1 MKNLAIIGGGIFGAT
16 TAIELSRSG
25 YNVTLFEKHSDILM
39 GATSKSVLRL
49 HLGFHYPRDLDTAT
63 QSKRGYESF
72 LKRFPEATDLNFK
85 NYYAVSKNTSHVN
98 RDEFLF
104 FVKNAKL
111 DMTECLNEELALSG
125 LAVNKCSGIFLNK
138 EGVISIIKLRQQL
151 RGEMASTSV
160 GLNLNTEITKA
171 QRRNSKWVITSSENI
186 EQEFDFVIRSTYGH
200 DRMEIIG
207 NKSGTNRKY
216 EYHKTLVLDVKV
228 NLSEFGLTIIDG
240 DFLTILPKAFEK
252 NHLLYGPNPSVL
264 KRHVGTNYPDSW
276 DLINSSSEI
285 VRRASTKLM
294 DRYTEWFP
302 DNSDIV
308 LNGTDITVRAI
319 DSNVKATDRRV
330 SLVEYRDEDFIDI
343 CSGKIDHCMEI
354 AAGILSK
361 VNSRFPN
368 RS

>member
-1 MKNLAIIGGGIFGAT
+1 MKNLAIIGGGIFGST

-25 YNVTLFEKHSDILM
+25 YNVTLFEKHFDILM

-72 LKRFPEATDLNFK
+72 LKRFPGATDLNFK
-85 NYYAVSKNTSHVN
+85 NYYAITKNLSRVS

-111 DMTECLNEELALSG
+111 DMTECSNDELALSG
-125 LAVNKCSGIFLNK
+125 LAVDKCSGIFLNK

-151 RGEMASTSV
+151 RAEMASTSV
-160 GLNLNTEITKA
+160 ELSLNTEITKA

-186 EQEFDFVIRSTYGH
+186 EHEFDFVIRSTYGH

-207 NKSGTNRKY
+207 NKVGTNRNY
-216 EYHKTLVLDVKV
+216 EYHKTLVLEVKV
-228 NLSEFGLTIIDG
+228 NLSKFGLTIVDG
-240 DFLTILPKAFEK
+240 DFLTILPKAFE
-252 NHLLYGPNPSVL
+252 NSHLLYGPNPSVL
-264 KRHVGTNYPDSW
+264 KRHVGINYPDSW
-276 DLINSSSEI
+276 DLINSNSQIARS
-285 VRRASTKLM
+285 ASTKLM
-294 DRYTEWFP
+294 GRYTEWFP
-302 DNSDIV
+302 DNSDIA
-308 LNGTDITVRAI
+308 LIGTEITVRAI

-330 SLVEYRDEDFIDI
+330 SSVEYRDEDFIDI

-361 VNSRFPN
+361 VNSRFSN
-368 RS
+368 KS

>member
-1 MKNLAIIGGGIFGAT
+1 MKNIAIIGGGIFGAT

-49 HLGFHYPRDLDTAT
+49 HLGFHYPRDLDTAK

-72 LKRFPEATDLNFK
+72 LERFPEATDLNFK
-85 NYYAVSKNTSHVN
+85 NYYAVSKSTSHVN

-111 DMTECLNEELALSG
+111 DVIECLNDELALRG
-125 LAVNKCSGIFLNK
+125 FAVDKCSGVFLNK

-151 RGEMASTSV
+151 RSEIVSTSV
-160 GLNLNTEITKA
+160 GLNLNTEIIKA
-171 QRRNSKWVITSSENI
+171 RRRNRKWVITSSENI

-207 NKSGTNRKY
+207 SKTGTNRKY

-264 KRHVGTNYPDSW
+264 RRHIGTNYPDSW
-276 DLINSSSEI
+276 DLISISSEI
-285 VRRASTKLM
+285 VRSASRKLM
-294 DRYTEWFP
+294 DRYIEWFP

-308 LNGTDITVRAI
+308 LNGSEITVRAI

-330 SLVEYRDEDFIDI
+330 SLVEYRDDDFIDI

-354 AAGILSK
+354 AAGILSE
-361 VNSRFPN
+361 VNSRFLKRN
-368 RS
+368 